1 MANTNTT
8 DFFENLGKSLSR
20 TADKVAKKTDE
31 FLTIQKLKGK
41 ISTLERKTEDT
52 FLKIG
57 EAVYQREEEGQSFDQ
72 EITDLCKEIVSLRA
86 AILVC
91 RDEIAAKRGNKI
103 CPTCGAHIPR
113 EARFCMQCGGV
124 MPEDPF
130 PEEEEDPE
138 EAGQEKE
145 EAAGRD
151 PEGEGSQEEA
161 SQEEVSKEEVSQE
174 AGAKEEG
181 PVEADPKEEAPEQ
194 SNAEKEEAENGKA
207 TEEV

>member
-130 PEEEEDPE
+130 PEEEEAPE

-145 EAAGRD
+145 EAAGTD
-151 PEGEGSQEEA
+151 PE
-161 SQEEVSKEEVSQE
+161 EEV
-174 AGAKEEG
+174 
-181 PVEADPKEEAPEQ
+181 PEQ
-194 SNAEKEEAENGKA
+194 TDVEKEEAEDGKT